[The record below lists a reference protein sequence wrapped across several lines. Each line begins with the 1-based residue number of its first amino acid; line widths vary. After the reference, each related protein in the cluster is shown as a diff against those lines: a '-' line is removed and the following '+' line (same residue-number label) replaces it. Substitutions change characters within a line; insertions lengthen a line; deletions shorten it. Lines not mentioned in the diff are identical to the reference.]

1 MIDVRWV
8 WAFLDTVEGDSD
20 ASEAFWHRV
29 TRTNVSPR
37 RGEHGEFATLL
48 PGHGEAWVKV
58 QRVRDDWT
66 DRGDPPAT
74 ARELFEM
81 AASGSK
87 AARRHVEK
95 HAIDIGRIAASVVSI
110 FDPGL
115 IVMGGGVGQNELLL
129 PLVRDVIAELTWQT
143 EVTTSQLPA
152 RGTVLGASQLAVRE
166 AVQILTG
173 TEHLPVYGEE

>member
-1 MIDVRWV
+1 M
-8 WAFLDTVEGDSD
+8 
-20 ASEAFWHRV
+20 
-29 TRTNVSPR
+29 
-37 RGEHGEFATLL
+37 
-48 PGHGEAWVKV
+48 
-58 QRVRDDWT
+58 QRVGNDWT
-66 DRGDPPAT
+66 DRGAPPQT
-74 ARELFEM
+74 ARELFEL
-81 AASGSK
+81 AANGSK
-87 AARRHVEK
+87 AARRHVET

-166 AVQILTG
+166 AVQLLTG
-173 TEHLPVYGEE
+173 TEHLPIYGEA